1 MRPAA
6 SEKKFPVC
14 LPGAWSL
21 TSGQLGAAR
30 LSVFIKTRQKVQQL
44 NYLLRLIDCCI
55 DIYWIRSRSSTCQ
68 KNLISWKKSGTV
80 FALTNFC
87 LGSCL
92 GPSQDRFCFHPPFW
106 QISSKKRAAS
116 GQKSWVKFAN
126 HCSLRWEECCKQ
138 ILWCL
143 AFLKGLTTDT
153 ISAVAWLVLSF
164 CDHFF
169 SLFPTVSDVLLLG
182 LFLWWRKRQS
192 ARQFIN
198 TKFHSWIFISF

>member
-1 MRPAA
+1 MCLAKTRGRWGQQPLKR
-6 SEKKFPVC
+6 SCSSVC
-14 LPGAWSL
+14 LEPGHWPCTAESCP
-21 TSGQLGAAR
+21 
-30 LSVFIKTRQKVQQL
+30 SVFIKTRQKVQQL
-44 NYLLRLIDCCI
+44 NYLSD
-55 DIYWIRSRSSTCQ
+55 WIRNRSTCQ
-68 KNLISWKKSGTV
+68 KNLISWKKSGPV

-92 GPSQDRFCFHPPFW
+92 GPSHDRFCFHPPFW

-143 AFLKGLTTDT
+143 AFLKGLKTDT
-153 ISAVAWLVLSF
+153 ISAVAWLVWSF

-169 SLFPTVSDVLLLG
+169 SLFSTVCQMFCCSDYSCVVE
-182 LFLWWRKRQS
+182 KAS
-192 ARQFIN
+192 
-198 TKFHSWIFISF
+198 IS